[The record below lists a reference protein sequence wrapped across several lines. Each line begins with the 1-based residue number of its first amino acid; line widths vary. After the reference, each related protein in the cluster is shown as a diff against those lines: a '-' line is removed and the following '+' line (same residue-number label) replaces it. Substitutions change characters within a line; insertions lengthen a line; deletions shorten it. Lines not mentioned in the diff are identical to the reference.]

1 MLRVAL
7 EAEQAHRLSFG
18 ERDHLAEVEQG
29 FGLLHM
35 LQENA
40 LEAFG
45 VSGARRVTTTLRCA
59 EPAQVP
65 IADPGIS
72 ELRRELV
79 LGEALLARDRCRA
92 DVEDQLD
99 AGAFERADEAGDR
112 PALIADGADR
122 FWPHGDWSLE
132 AVQEKLRKFHSG

>member
-1 MLRVAL
+1 VAKLLLSLPHHAVAHDQAVAVLRVAL
-7 EAEQAHRLSFG
+7 EAEQADRLSFG
-18 ERDHLAEVEQG
+18 ERDRLAEVEQG

-40 LEAFG
+40 LEAFD

-65 IADPGIS
+65 IADRGVS
-72 ELRRELV
+72 EMRRELV

-99 AGAFERADEAGDR
+99 AGVFERADEATV
-112 PALIADGADR
+112 P
-122 FWPHGDWSLE
+122 PS
-132 AVQEKLRKFHSG
+132 